1 MYLTEE
7 CWTTA
12 STSPEMRQC
21 RLGVEWMRRLRT
33 IAGATLALS
42 VLLLPAHAVAE
53 RIDRNFKPMAT
64 QGKRTPAVPL
74 VDLKIS
80 KGELAVQINYRER
93 LETLTV
99 QPPGKGP
106 FPLAVISHG
115 VPTKGGNTARLRLRN
130 YLGVAEDL
138 ARRGYKAVI
147 FARRG
152 YASSTGKASEG
163 YGGCSNANKWSFTEA
178 AEAGARDYAAVIEAL
193 VEQPDVDGKT
203 VIVAGQS
210 GGGFAASALAMNAPA
225 GLMGILNF
233 SGGRGGAKEG
243 NCSEDGYV
251 GAFGNFGANAKVP
264 ALWLYSTTD
273 KLFWPE
279 LVDKA
284 LEAYIANG
292 APVRLDRFG
301 RLWYSSNGHALYRAG
316 GRELWGPAVTAFLN
330 DIGAPNWAETPM
342 DANVEKPEAPWRLS
356 RRGRRSWLSYLS
368 RSRHKAYA
376 YDEETRAYGWTT
388 VRDTVEAAKE
398 RALKNCRKSG
408 DDCKIMNVDGK
419 MVSQ

>member
-12 STSPEMRQC
+12 SNDLEFRQF
-21 RLGVEWMRRLRT
+21 RLGMEWTRRLRT

-42 VLLLPAHAVAE
+42 VLLLPVHAVAE

-64 QGKRTPAVPL
+64 QGRKTPAVPL
-74 VDLKIS
+74 ADLKIS
-80 KGELAVQINYRER
+80 KGELAVQISYNER

-115 VPTKGGNTARLRLRN
+115 VPTRGGNAARKRLTLRH

-210 GGGFAASALAMNAPA
+210 GGGFAASALAMDAPA
-225 GLMGILNF
+225 GLIGILNF
-233 SGGRGGAKEG
+233 SGGRGGAKEGG

-264 ALWLYSTTD
+264 ALWLYSTKD
-273 KLFWPE
+273 KLFSPE
-279 LVDKA
+279 LVDSA
-284 LEAYIANG
+284 LDAYAANG

-330 DIGAPNWAETPM
+330 DIGAPNWAEPPM
-342 DANVEKPEAPWRLS
+342 DANVGEIGGTLATRQTRGAVVAGVSGSFTTQGVCL
-356 RRGRRSWLSYLS
+356 RRGNWGLRL
-368 RSRHKAYA
+368 
-376 YDEETRAYGWTT
+376 GQ
-388 VRDTVEAAKE
+388 
-398 RALKNCRKSG
+398 RKG
-408 DDCKIMNVDGK
+408 HR
-419 MVSQ
+419 